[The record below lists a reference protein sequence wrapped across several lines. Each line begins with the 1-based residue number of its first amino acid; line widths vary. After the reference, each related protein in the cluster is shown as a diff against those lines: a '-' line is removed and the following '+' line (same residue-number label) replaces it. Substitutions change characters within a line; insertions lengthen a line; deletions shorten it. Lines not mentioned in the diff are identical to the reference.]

1 MSTVKLARVLR
12 GSSRAFDVFE
22 PQLLDSFQG
31 FDFDKT
37 FLRELFLFGEAF
49 SKNLD
54 SE

>member
-1 MSTVKLARVLR
+1 MSTVKLARVPR
-12 GSSRAFDVFE
+12 GSRAFDVFE